1 MVKKEKYILLDKY
14 IDFLLENSD
23 ASSPMWKLEADI
35 KTNGIILTPA

>member
-14 IDFLLENSD
+14 IDFLLEKSR
-23 ASSPMWKLEADI
+23 LEADV